1 MDEKIRISKPI
12 YLDHSSLK
20 YPLPEKLLFELSN
33 ELPNINKYPSGGN
46 YLKLS
51 AKLAGYVDVA
61 PENILPVNGSDEVI
75 EAATRA
81 FGSKLILIPIPTFSQ
96 YEASADRNRFNK
108 KLVNC
113 LQGYDYKL
121 NYSDDD
127 LKKASLVW
135 ICNPNNPTGDSIS
148 RENIKNI
155 LDRSAGIVV
164 VDECNYEYLGET
176 AVDLINKYRNL
187 VISRSF
193 SKNFGLA
200 GLRLGFTIASPENIM
215 KIARYCQHFRVNRMA
230 EIAGIKV
237 LKYLNYY
244 KGIWQEVAK
253 VRKQFIA
260 ALQQINIMAFPSKSN
275 FVLVDFITRENT
287 KSVWQYLRKEGV
299 YAFAAWE
306 DEFSGLENHYIR
318 FTIGTR
324 QEMDYTLML
333 LNQYQTNNPN

>member
-1 MDEKIRISKPI
+1 MDEKIRINKPI
-12 YLDHSSLK
+12 CLEHSSLK
-20 YPLPEKLLFELSN
+20 YPLPEKLLFELTEDLHN
-33 ELPNINKYPSGGN
+33 MNQYPSGGD
-46 YLKLS
+46 YLELS
-51 AKLAGYVDVA
+51 TKLADYVGVA
-61 PENILPVNGSDEVI
+61 SENILPTNGSDEVI
-75 EAATRA
+75 ESTTRA
-81 FGSKLILIPIPTFSQ
+81 FGSKLILIPTPTFSQ
-96 YEASADRNRFNK
+96 YEASADRNGFNK

-113 LQGYDYKL
+113 LKGYDYKL

-127 LKKASLVW
+127 LKEASLVW
-135 ICNPNNPTGDSIS
+135 ICNPNNPTGDFIS
-148 RENIKNI
+148 REIIKNI
-155 LDRSAGIVV
+155 LDKSPGIVV

-176 AVDLINKYRNL
+176 VVDLIDKYHNL

-200 GLRLGFTIASPENIM
+200 GFRLGFTIASPTNIK

-237 LKYLNYY
+237 LKHLNYY
-244 KGIWQEVAK
+244 KEIWQEVAR

-260 ALQQINIMAFPSKSN
+260 ALHQINITAFSSKSN

-299 YAFAAWE
+299 YTFAAWE

-333 LNQYQTNNPN
+333 LNQYQKNNLI